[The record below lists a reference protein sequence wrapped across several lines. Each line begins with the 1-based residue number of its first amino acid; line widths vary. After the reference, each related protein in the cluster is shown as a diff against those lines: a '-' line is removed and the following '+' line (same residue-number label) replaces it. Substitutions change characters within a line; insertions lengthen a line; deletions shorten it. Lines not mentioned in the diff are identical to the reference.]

1 MRILG
6 EIVLPETKPE
16 TEWIDG
22 RAVQKVMPNREHG
35 IMQLAFADALKAW
48 AKAGKRGQV
57 ATEWRFRVDA
67 SLNEDDQIHPLV
79 PDVAFMSFARLRSL
93 PKDKRR
99 YPIIAPEIVV
109 EILSPGYKPAEVE
122 TKRKEYLAWGVWL
135 VLIINYEKRSAE
147 AYDSAGGY
155 TKIGAD
161 ENYSPT
167 MFSDLQFPMRELF
180 AELDIPEE

>member
-22 RAVQKVMPNREHG
+22 RAVQKVMPTREHG

-48 AKAGKRGQV
+48 ARAGKRGQV

-67 SLNEDDQIHPLV
+67 SLDEDDRIHPLV

-99 YPIIAPEIVV
+99 HPIIAPEIVV
-109 EILSPGYKPAEVE
+109 EILSPGYKPKDVE

-135 VLIINYEKRSAE
+135 VLIVTYETRSAE
-147 AYDSAGGY
+147 AYDRAGGY
-155 TKIGAD
+155 AKIGAD
-161 ENYSPT
+161 QNYLPIV
-167 MFSDLQFPMRELF
+167 FPDLQLPMSELF